1 MWFISKIAEARIAEA
16 IRRGEFDNLAGAGR
30 PLVLDADP
38 VVPEELRVAYRILKN
53 AGCLPR
59 ELELRREIADV
70 RTLLAAT
77 RDGQER
83 GRASTRLNYLLA
95 QLEAARGRPS
105 NLRVEEAY
113 YEKLMAHCHSA
124 GSEPMSTKDANSS

>member
-16 IRRGEFDNLAGAGR
+16 MRRGEFENLSGAGK
-30 PLVLDADP
+30 PLALNADP

-70 RTLLAAT
+70 RTLLAAAA
-77 RDGQER
+77 DENER
-83 GRASTRLNYLLA
+83 GRASRRLNYLLA

-105 NLRVEEAY
+105 NLRAEETY

-124 GSEPMSTKDANSS
+124 GVDSRSTKGTNGS